1 MISQYVSEQFGKVIW
16 GDFIRGF
23 KSNTSTNMYKAD
35 VTEFLNLIKKDFL
48 NISRSDVDVYYE
60 FLTEKVNDGKI
71 QPGTMAKKFRE
82 LHSVASF
89 IEKHR
94 TEYDVPDTFEDFFYP
109 YLLRVAKVESFAKTV
124 PTEHIDKLLVASK
137 EDRMSFCMFT
147 LIFRVGLSSTELI
160 ELKPEDFGEYDNGT
174 FVFVSERDE
183 WCHVPD
189 DAAAIVID
197 YLEHRKENTYL
208 FYNSRGSKMNT
219 MFISRLMKKC
229 CQKAGVPEYSAQ
241 TLRGACASTMFS
253 CGASPSQVAK
263 RIGVTTNQIKRYKN
277 LTYKKE
283 LLGNA
288 GKLVKIRV
296 ELPD

>member
-1 MISQYVSEQFGKVIW
+1 MISQYASEQFDKIIW
-16 GDFIRGF
+16 EDFVRGF
-23 KSNTSTNMYKAD
+23 KSRTSASMYKTD
-35 VTEFLNLIKKDFL
+35 VSEFLELTKKDFL
-48 NISRSDVDVYYE
+48 LISRGDVDLYYE

-82 LHSVASF
+82 LHSVAAF

-94 TEYDVPDTFEDFFYP
+94 SDYDIPDTFDDFFYP
-109 YLLRVAKVESFAKTV
+109 YLLRVAKVENFAKTI

-137 EDRMSFCMFT
+137 ENRMSFCMIT

-160 ELKPEDFGEYDNGT
+160 ELRPEDFGEYDNGT
-174 FVFVSERDE
+174 FVFVSERDD

-189 DAAAIVID
+189 DAASIVID

-208 FYNSRGSKMNT
+208 FYNTRGGKMNT
-219 MFISRLMKKC
+219 MFVSRLMKNL
-229 CQKAGVPEYSAQ
+229 CQKANVPEYSAQ
-241 TLRGACASTMFS
+241 SLRGACASTMFS
-253 CGASPSQVAK
+253 CGASPAQVAK

>member
-1 MISQYVSEQFGKVIW
+1 MISQYASEQFDKIIW
-16 GDFIRGF
+16 EDFVRGF
-23 KSNTSTNMYKAD
+23 KSKTSASMYKTD
-35 VTEFLNLIKKDFL
+35 VLEFFELTKKDFL
-48 NISRSDVDVYYE
+48 LISRSDVDLYYE
-60 FLTEKVNDGKI
+60 FLTTKVNDGKI

-82 LHSVASF
+82 LHSLAAF

-94 TEYDVPDTFEDFFYP
+94 SDYDIPDTFDDFFFP
-109 YLLRVAKVESFAKTV
+109 YLLRVAKVENFAKTI

-137 EDRMSFCMFT
+137 ENRMYFCMIT

-160 ELKPEDFGEYDNGT
+160 ELRPEDFGEYDNGT
-174 FVFVSERDE
+174 FVFVTERDE

-208 FYNSRGSKMNT
+208 FYNTRGGKMNT
-219 MFISRLMKKC
+219 MFVSRLMKNL
-229 CQKAGVPEYSAQ
+229 CQKANVPEYSAQ
-241 TLRGACASTMFS
+241 SLRGACASTMFS
-253 CGASPSQVAK
+253 CGASPAQVAK

>member
-1 MISQYVSEQFGKVIW
+1 MISQYASEQFGKVIW
-16 GDFIRGF
+16 EDFVRGF
-23 KSNTSTNMYKAD
+23 KSKTSASMYKTD
-35 VTEFLNLIKKDFL
+35 VSEFLDLIEKDFL
-48 NISRSDVDVYYE
+48 LISRSDVDLYYE

-82 LHSVASF
+82 LHSVAAF
-89 IEKHR
+89 IEKNR
-94 TEYDVPDTFEDFFYP
+94 SDYDIPDTFDDFFYP
-109 YLLRVAKVESFAKTV
+109 YLLRVAKVENFAKTI

-137 EDRMSFCMFT
+137 ENRMSFCMIT

-160 ELKPEDFGEYDNGT
+160 ELRPEDFGEYDNGT

-197 YLEHRKENTYL
+197 YLENRKENTYL
-208 FYNSRGSKMNT
+208 FYNTRGGKMNT
-219 MFISRLMKKC
+219 MFVSRLMKNL
-229 CQKAGVPEYSAQ
+229 CQKANVPEYSAQ

>member
-1 MISQYVSEQFGKVIW
+1 M
-16 GDFIRGF
+16 
-23 KSNTSTNMYKAD
+23 
-35 VTEFLNLIKKDFL
+35 
-48 NISRSDVDVYYE
+48 
-60 FLTEKVNDGKI
+60 
-71 QPGTMAKKFRE
+71 
-82 LHSVASF
+82 
-89 IEKHR
+89 
-94 TEYDVPDTFEDFFYP
+94 
-109 YLLRVAKVESFAKTV
+109 
-124 PTEHIDKLLVASK
+124 VASK
-137 EDRMSFCMFT
+137 ENRMHFCMIT

-160 ELKPEDFGEYDNGT
+160 ELRPEDFGEYDNGT

-208 FYNSRGSKMNT
+208 FYNTRGGKMNT
-219 MFISRLMKKC
+219 MFVSRLMKNL
-229 CQKAGVPEYSAQ
+229 CQKANVPEYSAQ
-241 TLRGACASTMFS
+241 TIRGACASTMFS

-296 ELPD
+296 ELPN